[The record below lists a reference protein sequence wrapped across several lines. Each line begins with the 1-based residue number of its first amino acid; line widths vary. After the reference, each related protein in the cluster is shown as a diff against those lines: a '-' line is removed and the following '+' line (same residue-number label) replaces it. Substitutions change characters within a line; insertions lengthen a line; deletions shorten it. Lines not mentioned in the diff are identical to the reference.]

1 MTLQETRVYA
11 GTRRRETTSAA
22 LSYGEVTSY
31 LECQYD
37 STRDQGLC
45 RYQEKRDGEC
55 CAVVWR
61 RETASAALS
70 SGEVTSYLEC
80 QYDSTRDQG
89 LCRYQ
94 EKRDGECCA
103 VVW

>member
-11 GTRRRETTSAA
+11 GTR
-22 LSYGEVTSY
+22 
-31 LECQYD
+31 
-37 STRDQGLC
+37 
-45 RYQEKRDGEC
+45 
-55 CAVVWR
+55 R

-94 EKRDGECCA
+94 EKRDDECCAVVCYLECQYDSTRDQGLCRYQEKRDGECCA